1 MSYQRQGTTQLYK
14 VIGPNIVAGS
24 FAIPIGLKMCHFFF
38 APGARI
44 KGIRLTREV
53 NYVVV
58 SGLICKID
66 ILVLTLSVFLTD
78 HNLSP

>member
-1 MSYQRQGTTQLYK
+1 MSYQRQGTTKHYK

-24 FAIPIGLKMCHFFF
+24 FAIPIGLKMCQFFF

-53 NYVVV
+53 NNVVV

-66 ILVLTLSVFLTD
+66 ILVFCIS
-78 HNLSP
+78 HRS